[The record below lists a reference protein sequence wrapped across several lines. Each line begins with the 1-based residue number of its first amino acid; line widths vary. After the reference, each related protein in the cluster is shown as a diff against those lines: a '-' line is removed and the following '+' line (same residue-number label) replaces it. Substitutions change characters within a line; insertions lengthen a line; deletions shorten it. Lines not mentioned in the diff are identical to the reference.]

1 MNSNFPQSFDDQ
13 LKNVENKVIRNARI
27 DDIDQII
34 EICNQQ
40 NIKNKNINNQ
50 KNIGKSG
57 FLITKKT
64 KEQLHHLIS
73 NQDFYLALVYERNN
87 HLIGYLIGFDLIEHN
102 SADFQNQILSY
113 SQHKKQPRKI
123 FYYDQI
129 AKSLDSKNV
138 GSSLVLAMIEHLK
151 NKGYKEI
158 FCQIFHQ
165 PFNNQ
170 ASIKF
175 HEKLGFK
182 LICEITE
189 DIDQINFTKGLYHLA
204 ID

>member
-1 MNSNFPQSFDDQ
+1 MNSNLPKSFDDQ

-40 NIKNKNINNQ
+40 NIKNKNDINH

-57 FLITKKT
+57 FLIKSKT
-64 KEQLHHLIS
+64 KEQLLNFIN
-73 NQDFYLALVYERNN
+73 NQEFYLALICQRNQQV
-87 HLIGYLIGFDLIEHN
+87 IGYLTGYDLIEFKN
-102 SADFQNQILSY
+102 IDFRNKILSLVDD
-113 SQHKKQPRKI
+113 KNNPRKI

-129 AKSLDSKNV
+129 AKNPDSKNV
-138 GSSLVLAMIEHLK
+138 GKPLLLAMIEHLK
-151 NKGYKEI
+151 IKGYKDI
-158 FCQIFHQ
+158 FCQIVHQ

-182 LICEITE
+182 LVCEITE
-189 DIDQINFTKGLYHLA
+189 DIDQINFTKGLYHLV
-204 ID
+204 IG